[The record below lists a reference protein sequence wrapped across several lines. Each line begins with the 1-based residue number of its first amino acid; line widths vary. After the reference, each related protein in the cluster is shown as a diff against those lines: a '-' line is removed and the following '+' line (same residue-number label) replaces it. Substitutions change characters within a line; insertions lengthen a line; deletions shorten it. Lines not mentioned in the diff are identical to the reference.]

1 MVQIAMTENKKMT
14 PRVLQK
20 RNHYCRIIL

>member
-14 PRVLQK
+14 PRFLQK
-20 RNHYCRIIL
+20 INH